1 MGRNVMVFKRMI
13 TLLLLFV
20 VPLFAESL
28 PTLTVSLG
36 DTNNPQDVST
46 VIQVVFLV
54 TILSLA
60 PSILVMM
67 TSFVRLI
74 IVFSF
79 VRRAL
84 GVQMMPPNQ
93 VLVGLSLF
101 LTFFIMSPTFS
112 EMNERGLQPYLN
124 EKISFQDGLKEA
136 GIPMKKFMLRQVHE
150 KDVALFLRVSDKPTP
165 ATAMDITFDVL
176 IPAFMISEL
185 KTAFIIGFV
194 IYIPF
199 LVLDMIV
206 ASILL
211 SMGMMMLPP
220 IMISLPFKI
229 ILFVMVDGWN
239 LVVKQLI
246 GSFF

>member
-1 MGRNVMVFKRMI
+1 MVKK
-13 TLLLLFV
+13 LLSLKALFLLFLLV
-20 VPLFAESL
+20 GAPLFAEGL
-28 PTLTVSLG
+28 PTLTVSMG
-36 DTNNPQDVST
+36 ETTSPQDVST
-46 VIQVVFLV
+46 VLQVVFLV

-101 LTFFIMSPTFS
+101 LTFFIMSPTLS

-124 EKISFQDGLKEA
+124 EKISFQDGLQEI
-136 GIPMKKFMLRQVHE
+136 GIPMKKFMLRQVQE
-150 KDVALFLRVSDKPTP
+150 KDVALFLHVSDKPTP
-165 ATAMDITFDVL
+165 ATAMDISFDVL

-239 LVVKQLI
+239 LVVKQLV

>member
-1 MGRNVMVFKRMI
+1 MGKKGFAIQRVVI
-13 TLLLLFV
+13 LLLLFV
-20 VPLFAESL
+20 LPLFAESL
-28 PTLTVSLG
+28 PTLTVSMG

-46 VIQVVFLV
+46 VLQVVFLV

-79 VRRAL
+79 VRKAL

-93 VLVGLSLF
+93 VLMGLSLF

-124 EKISFQDGLKEA
+124 EKISFQDGLTEV

-165 ATAMDITFDVL
+165 KTAMDISFDVL

-185 KTAFIIGFV
+185 KTAFIIGFI

-239 LVVKQLI
+239 LVVKQLV

>member
-1 MGRNVMVFKRMI
+1 MPKKILSFTPLVG
-13 TLLLLFV
+13 LLLFIAF
-20 VPLFAESL
+20 PLFAETL
-28 PTLTVSLG
+28 PKLTVSLG
-36 DTNNPQDVST
+36 DTNNPEDINS
-46 VIQVVFLV
+46 VIQIVFLV

-60 PSILVMM
+60 PSILIMM
-67 TSFVRLI
+67 TSFVRLV

-93 VLVGLSLF
+93 VLVGLALF
-101 LTFFIMSPTFS
+101 LTFFIMAPTFG
-112 EMNERGLQPYLN
+112 EINDKALQPYLN
-124 EKISFQDGLKEA
+124 EKISWQDGLQNA
-136 GIPMKKFMLRQVHE
+136 AIPMKKFMLRQVKE
-150 KDVALFLRVSDKPTP
+150 KDVALLLRVSKKPTP
-165 ATAMDITFDVL
+165 KTAMDISFDVL
-176 IPAFMISEL
+176 VPAFMISEL

-239 LVVKQLI
+239 LVVKQLV